1 MADLDSSADNAPA
14 NMRNAYL
21 TLQQIYGEE
30 TINLILGTEMHGGK
44 TDMVQ
49 IEVGKD
55 QMMLCLTDSG
65 ENKTGTGNY
74 HKVPEKYTS
83 SAPFFV
89 LGHEFGHVV
98 AHPGKD
104 AKYWI
109 EGMKELPVEAYQKGR
124 WLNAISD
131 ILVNWTVIT
140 GTTVSKTA
148 EHQRDAIKEQM
159 LDGWRAGQ
167 FIRRCNTEKG
177 FQAHRQLLEDGKLQ
191 DNRYQPKGGLVGQ
204 YNNGNPKD
212 KYEPTA
218 MTPFYQKYIGHGRG
232 EQYYPPINYCVVKG
246 MPDNWRRVK
255 CLKDTDGL
263 KKGKKYIVSG
273 TKTYDNREN
282 SEEFEPIKEYKIDG
296 KWVSARLF
304 ESLCPQCG
312 NEAITI
318 WDNWWNYM
326 PKEERDARVAS
337 SGTWQYLLIQ
347 MFAFEWA
354 MAYSSLIPLGN
365 RKVNREAG
373 EEFLGMIAEDMDAV
387 MRGR

>member
-1 MADLDSSADNAPA
+1 
-14 NMRNAYL
+14 MRNAYL
-21 TLQQIYGEE
+21 TLQQIYGQES
-30 TINLILGTEMHGGK
+30 IPLVLGTEQHGGK
-44 TDMVQ
+44 TDMAQ

-65 ENKTGTGNY
+65 MNKTGTGNY
-74 HKVPEKYTS
+74 HKVPSRYTS

-89 LGHEFGHVV
+89 LGHEFGHIV

-104 AKYWI
+104 TKYWK
-109 EGMKELPVEAYQKGR
+109 GAAQELPVEGYQRGR

-140 GTTVSKTA
+140 GTTVTENS
-148 EHQRDAIKEQM
+148 QREAIKTEM
-159 LDGWRAGQ
+159 LNGWRAGQ
-167 FIRRCNTEKG
+167 FIRRCNTNEG
-177 FQAHRQLLEDGKLQ
+177 LQAHRRLLAEGKLK
-191 DNRYQPKGGLVGQ
+191 DNRYQPTGGLVGQ
-204 YNNGNPKD
+204 YDNGNPND

-232 EQYYPPINYCVVKG
+232 EQYYPPINYCVANG
-246 MPDNWRRVK
+246 MADNWRKVK
-255 CLKDTDGL
+255 CLKDTNGL
-263 KKGKKYIVSG
+263 KSGKIYVVSG

-304 ESLCPQCG
+304 KSLCPQCG
-312 NEAITI
+312 HEAITI

-326 PKEERDARVAS
+326 PKERREARIAS
-337 SGTWQYLLIQ
+337 QGSWEYLLIQ

-354 MAYSSLIPLGN
+354 MAYSTFIKLGSLPLN
-365 RKVNREAG
+365 RDAG
-373 EEFLGMIAEDMDAV
+373 EAFLELIADDMDAV
-387 MRGR
+387 MRGA